1 MPEKKKENLN
11 KQVKGVGHI
20 TVYIKVTKGK
30 TVTTYYTRY
39 GFAGVYTKASLQTVA
54 AKFKEI
60 GIDNTRREEPDADK
74 ITASNKI
81 YTSDCQYIIPQDLN
95 PET

>member
-39 GFAGVYTKASLQTVA
+39 GFAGVYTKASL
-54 AKFKEI
+54 
-60 GIDNTRREEPDADK
+60 
-74 ITASNKI
+74 
-81 YTSDCQYIIPQDLN
+81 
-95 PET
+95 

>member
-1 MPEKKKENLN
+1 MQKKKKERPC

-20 TVYIKVTKGK
+20 TVYTKVTKGK

-39 GFAGVYTKASLQTVA
+39 GFAGVYTRASLQAVA

-60 GIDNTRREEPDADK
+60 AKVSSHREEPDADK
-74 ITASNKI
+74 ITVSAKI
-81 YTSDCQYIIPQDLN
+81 YTSDCQYIIPEDFP
-95 PET
+95 PER